1 MRILKISDVYFPRVN
16 GVSTSIRTFAR
27 EFTRSGHEVQL
38 IAPHYPTP
46 GPEEPFD
53 IHRMPSRY
61 LPMDPEDRLMRG
73 RPVRELTQQLRA
85 EAFDLVH
92 IHTPFQAHYLGLHLA
107 RELGLP
113 VVETYHTYFEE
124 YLGKYL
130 RWLPDRL
137 LRLAARRFTVSQAD
151 AVDALVVPSEPMLEV
166 LRGYGVSAHA
176 RVIPTG
182 LPDDELPEGNGARFR
197 ARHGIP
203 AERPVLLY
211 VGRVAH
217 EKNIGF
223 LIEML
228 TKLRHDCPEVLLVI
242 AGEGPAEAAL
252 RQQVARAGLEQQ
264 VQFVG
269 YLSRDQALADCY
281 AAGDAFVFAS
291 STETQGLVLLEA
303 MKLGTPVVT
312 TAVMG
317 TAAIMADG
325 RGGLVAEQDSGHF
338 ASQCLRVLRD
348 PELRRQLSEQGRDK
362 AGEWHASTMAERMLE
377 LYEHLAEGN
386 TLPLLNGIGTQ
397 ITDTTS

>member
-27 EFTRSGHEVQL
+27 EFSHSGHEVQL
-38 IAPHYPTP
+38 IAPHYPSP
-46 GPEEPFD
+46 GMDEPFEVL
-53 IHRMPSRY
+53 RMPSRY
-61 LPMDPEDRLMRG
+61 LPLDPEDRLMRG
-73 RPVRELTQQLRA
+73 RPVRALAQQLRA
-85 EAFDLVH
+85 RQFDLVH

-107 RELGLP
+107 RVLGLP
-113 VVETYHTYFEE
+113 AVETYHTYFEE

-130 RWLPDRL
+130 RWLPNNL
-137 LRLAARRFTVSQAD
+137 LRLAARRFSVSQAD

-182 LPDDELPEGNGARFR
+182 LPDDELPDGDGLRFR
-197 ARHGIP
+197 QRHGIAP
-203 AERPVLLY
+203 HRPVLLY

-223 LIEML
+223 LIEAAARL
-228 TKLRHDCPEVLLVI
+228 QRDCPELLLLI
-242 AGEGPAEAAL
+242 AGEGPAEDSL
-252 RQQVARAGLEQQ
+252 RRQVERANLQQHVM
-264 VQFVG
+264 FVG

-281 AAGDAFVFAS
+281 AAGDIFVFAS

-325 RGGLVAEQDSGHF
+325 RGGLVAEQDADHF
-338 ASQCLRVLRD
+338 ASQCLRLLRD
-348 PELRRQLSEQGRDK
+348 AALRQQLGEQARCKARQWS
-362 AGEWHASTMAERMLE
+362 AAAMAEKMLE
-377 LYEHLAEGN
+377 LYRHLAEGSQ
-386 TLPLLNGIGTQ
+386 LPLLHRSTSQIGH
-397 ITDTTS
+397 SAP

>member
-27 EFTRSGHEVQL
+27 EFTRTGHEVQL

-73 RPVRELTQQLRA
+73 RPVRQLAHRLRGQ
-85 EAFDLVH
+85 AFDLVH

-107 RELGLP
+107 RALDLP

-130 RWLPDRL
+130 RWVPNRL
-137 LRLAARRFTVSQAD
+137 LRLAARRFSVSQAN

-166 LRGYGVSAHA
+166 LRGYGIGAHA
-176 RVIPTG
+176 QVIPTG
-182 LPDDELPEGNGARFR
+182 LPDDELPDGDGLRFR
-197 ARHGIP
+197 QRHGIAP
-203 AERPVLLY
+203 DRPVLLY

-217 EKNIGF
+217 EKNIAF
-223 LIEML
+223 LIEA
-228 TKLRHDCPEVLLVI
+228 TARLRQDCPDVLLLI
-242 AGEGPAEAAL
+242 AGEGPAEDSLRRQAA
-252 RQQVARAGLEQQ
+252 RTGLQRH

-281 AAGDAFVFAS
+281 AAGDMFVFAS
-291 STETQGLVLLEA
+291 TTETQGLVLLES

-317 TAAIMADG
+317 TASIMADG
-325 RGGLVAEQDSGHF
+325 RGGLVAEEDACHF
-338 ASQCLRVLRD
+338 ASQCLRLLRD
-348 PELRRQLSEQGRDK
+348 PQLRQQLSEQARSK
-362 AGEWHASTMAERMLE
+362 AREWSAAAMAERMLE
-377 LYEHLAEGN
+377 LYRHLADGSQ
-386 TLPLLNGIGTQ
+386 LPLLQGNPSQIGQTAP
-397 ITDTTS
+397 

>member
-27 EFTRSGHEVQL
+27 EFVRNGHQVEL
-38 IAPHYPTP
+38 IAPHYPSP
-46 GPEEPFD
+46 GPDEPFD
-53 IHRMPSRY
+53 IHRIPSRY

-73 RPVRELTQQLRA
+73 RPVRRLAQQLRGGGY
-85 EAFDLVH
+85 DLVH
-92 IHTPFQAHYLGLHLA
+92 IHTPFQAHYLGLRLA
-107 RELGLP
+107 RALDLP

-130 RWLPDRL
+130 HWLPERL
-137 LRLAARRFTVSQAD
+137 LRLAARRFSVSQAD

-166 LRGYGVSAHA
+166 LRRYGVSGHA

-182 LPDDELPEGNGARFR
+182 LPDDELPEGDGARFR
-197 ARHGIP
+197 HRHGI
-203 AERPVLLY
+203 AAHRPVMLY

-217 EKNIGF
+217 EKNIDF
-223 LIEML
+223 LIGV
-228 TKLRHDCPEVLLVI
+228 TGQLRRDCPEVLLVI
-242 AGEGPAEAAL
+242 AGEGPAEDRL
-252 RQQVARAGLEQQ
+252 RRQVAHAGLDEQ

-281 AAGDAFVFAS
+281 AAGDIFVFAS
-291 STETQGLVLLEA
+291 ATETQGLVLLEA

-325 RGGLVAEQDSGHF
+325 RGGLVAEQEACHF
-338 ASQCLRVLRD
+338 ASQCLRLLRD
-348 PELRRQLSEQGRDK
+348 PGLRQRLSAQARSK
-362 AGEWHASTMAERMLE
+362 AADWSAPVMAERMLE
-377 LYEHLAEGN
+377 LYRHLSDGR
-386 TLPLLNGIGTQ
+386 TLPLLGAAGGRVGETAP
-397 ITDTTS
+397 